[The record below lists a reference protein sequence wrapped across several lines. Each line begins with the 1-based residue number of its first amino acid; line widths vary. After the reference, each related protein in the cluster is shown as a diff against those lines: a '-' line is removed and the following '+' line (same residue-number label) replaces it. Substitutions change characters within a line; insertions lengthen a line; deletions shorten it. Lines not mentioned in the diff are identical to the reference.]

1 MRSTRVR
8 NSTFWW
14 ITIRPA
20 CTIRSKP
27 STAMN
32 LSIFGISRR
41 DRKPGTSESQSGDP
55 GGEPAADGAP
65 KNGAQTAAVVSDQ
78 DASASAA
85 VAAVSMRRAIV
96 ERLYGV
102 IDPELGINIVDLGLI
117 YHLYVDGSTA
127 EIRLT
132 MTTPACPMSS
142 YIKQEVG
149 RALQDVPG
157 LRRGVIELVWDPF
170 WGPSMIDY
178 EGRLKRMGVF

>member
-1 MRSTRVR
+1 
-8 NSTFWW
+8 
-14 ITIRPA
+14 
-20 CTIRSKP
+20 
-27 STAMN
+27 
-32 LSIFGISRR
+32 
-41 DRKPGTSESQSGDP
+41 
-55 GGEPAADGAP
+55 
-65 KNGAQTAAVVSDQ
+65 
-78 DASASAA
+78 
-85 VAAVSMRRAIV
+85 MRRAIV

-157 LRRGVIELVWDPF
+157 LRRGVIELVWDPP